1 MKRVFTDM
9 TGRETEIVFPP
20 RRIISVVPS
29 QTELLYDLGLQEEVI
44 ALTKFCVHPQ
54 QWYRNKERIGG
65 TKNLN
70 LEKIKSLAPDLILA
84 NKEENTKEEIEELQ
98 RHFPVWISDIT
109 TVEHAL
115 QMIGHIGEIT
125 GNHDAAQQL
134 IRTIIEN
141 YPDEKTTLRSAAY
154 FIWYRPWMCVGNT
167 TFIHDVLRRCG
178 YKNVFGKESRYPEI
192 NEEQL
197 KEADPDVVLLSSEP
211 FPFKEKHITE
221 IKKILPNTEVK
232 LVDGELFS
240 WYGSRMVK
248 ACPYLKSFVR
258 K

>member
-44 ALTKFCVHPQ
+44 ALTKFCIHPQ

-84 NKEENTKEEIEELQ
+84 NKEENTKEEIEALQ

-109 TVEHAL
+109 TVEDAL
-115 QMIGHIGEIT
+115 QMIGHIGDIT
-125 GNHDAAQQL
+125 GKHDAAQQL
-134 IRTIIEN
+134 IRTII
-141 YPDEKTTLRSAAY
+141 
-154 FIWYRPWMCVGNT
+154 
-167 TFIHDVLRRCG
+167 
-178 YKNVFGKESRYPEI
+178 
-192 NEEQL
+192 
-197 KEADPDVVLLSSEP
+197 
-211 FPFKEKHITE
+211 
-221 IKKILPNTEVK
+221 
-232 LVDGELFS
+232 
-240 WYGSRMVK
+240 
-248 ACPYLKSFVR
+248 
-258 K
+258 